1 MKDILINIG
10 VSLFL
15 VAFILLITAL
25 VYAKR
30 KKKIKKIIIVA
41 ATCFIISILLIG
53 PNGEQKQKHS
63 EKDKVTQTQ
72 SSKKNDIK
80 SSKKSESNNK
90 NTEEKKKDNNS
101 NHKEVV
107 TLIKVVDGDTVK
119 FNYKGKKTTFRLLLI
134 DTPETKDPRK
144 PVEKYGPEAS
154 EFTTN
159 KLTSAKKIE
168 VEFDK
173 GPHTD
178 KYGRSLAYVYADGE
192 MLNNALV
199 RNGLARV
206 KYVFPPND
214 TYESKLKESESLAK
228 AEKLNIWSEDS
239 EEDNKDQ
246 NNNQSDNHSNNN
258 NNDSNNNNN
267 SLPVQFSNCKALRA
281 VYPAGVPIG
290 HPAYSARLDGNHN
303 GVACEI
309 R

>member
-15 VAFILLITAL
+15 VSFILLITAL
-25 VYAKR
+25 IYAKR
-30 KKKIKKIIIVA
+30 KKKIKKIIIA
-41 ATCFIISILLIG
+41 ATTCFIISILLIG
-53 PNGEQKQKHS
+53 PNGEQKQNHS

-72 SSKKNDIK
+72 SSKKNDVK

-101 NHKEVV
+101 NHREVV
-107 TLIKVVDGDTVK
+107 TLVKVVDGDTVK

-144 PVEKYGPEAS
+144 SVEKYGPEAS

-214 TYESKLKESESLAK
+214 KYESKLKASESLAK

-239 EEDNKDQ
+239 EDDNKDQ
-246 NNNQSDNHSNNN
+246 DNNQSDNSSNTS

-267 SLPVQFSNCKALRA
+267 NLPVQFSNCKALRA
-281 VYPAGVPIG
+281 VYPGGVPIG